1 MKTFI
6 VIGTIA
12 AFAFAALPANAENM
26 GSAKSGM
33 GGAEAALIAKG
44 RGPHCPRQVLQ
55 WHGRLQRQ
63 IRCPEGSRS
72 GARATLSGKHSRAN
86 DRGKLPEFVPGW

>member
-6 VIGTIA
+6 VIGTLA
-12 AFAFAALPANAENM
+12 AFAFAALPANAENL

-44 RGPHCPRQVLQ
+44 NVKGADR
-55 WHGRLQRQ
+55 
-63 IRCPEGSRS
+63 I
-72 GARATLSGKHSRAN
+72 ARAKCFSGTGVCNAKYGALKARAQA
-86 DRGKLPEFVPGW
+86 RAQR